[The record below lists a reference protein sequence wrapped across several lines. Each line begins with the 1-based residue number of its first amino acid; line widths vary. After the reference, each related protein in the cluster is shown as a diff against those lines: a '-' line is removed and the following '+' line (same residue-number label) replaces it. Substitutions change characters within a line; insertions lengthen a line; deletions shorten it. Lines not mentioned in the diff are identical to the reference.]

1 MRPRRVS
8 RHPTRCGRVELPDTL
23 PAAARDRRNLGCLQ
37 LSRREVLA
45 FAAASSFQTSMELSV
60 STVCRAFQ
68 VIFSAFLFLSFGS
81 EGLVRYAF
89 RRSQPRSLAR
99 HSRSELGDRGWQR
112 QSISHLW
119 PFVGEV
125 EGALVKLTVIL
136 SSRLFKQTVLVRA
149 SAPSPCSNIYSVITR
164 WCCGQRSQRVSH
176 DYVCE
181 GRSIHP
187 VVGRGRATPA
197 V

>member
-1 MRPRRVS
+1 
-8 RHPTRCGRVELPDTL
+8 
-23 PAAARDRRNLGCLQ
+23 
-37 LSRREVLA
+37 
-45 FAAASSFQTSMELSV
+45 MELSV

-81 EGLVRYAF
+81 AGLVRYAF

-164 WCCGQRSQRVSH
+164 WDAVASDHSECPMITYAKDAPFTLSWVVVVPRPQSEIRSRPYIRPRQKSCFVLYIGQAAA
-176 DYVCE
+176 
-181 GRSIHP
+181 G
-187 VVGRGRATPA
+187 
-197 V
+197 